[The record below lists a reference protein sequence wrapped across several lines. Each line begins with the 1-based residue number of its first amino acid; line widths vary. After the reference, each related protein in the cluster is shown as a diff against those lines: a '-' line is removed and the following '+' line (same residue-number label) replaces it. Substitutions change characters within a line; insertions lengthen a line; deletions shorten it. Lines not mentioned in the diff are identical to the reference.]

1 MFRSKNC
8 DGFFGDEIGCSTV
21 NYYAVAETFKKLPAI
36 LRGLNSSYVECY
48 GGGLS
53 VTILE
58 AVSTKVRA
66 FKSSQRSQA
75 KGPNSESQAHCS

>member
-21 NYYAVAETFKKLPAI
+21 NYYAVAETSKKLPVI